1 LKRRAISETYFSATT
16 SSHHVLTEDKIKR
29 YVIELIR
36 AAASHLPEE
45 VRESLR
51 RAYELEDDPLAR
63 RMFAAILENVEL
75 AGRRGRPICQD
86 TGVVMFSVRAGES
99 FPLLGRLPE
108 IFRAAVVEATRV
120 IPLRPNAVDI
130 VTGRNSGDN
139 TGDYIPWIDWE
150 VVPGEDYAEI
160 TVMLKGGGSEVAGGA
175 TALTPSAGI
184 EGVSRFVLEVV
195 KEAGPR
201 ACPPLIIGVGI
212 SGTLH
217 TAICLA
223 KKALLRR
230 MGSRNPRPELAS
242 LEEKLL
248 NAVNMLG
255 WGVHGVGG
263 KTTALD
269 LRIEASHRHPASLAV
284 GVISSCWAFRYSTMK
299 IGSDGVEFL
308 THRSLNEV
316 EVG

>member
-1 LKRRAISETYFSATT
+1 M
-16 SSHHVLTEDKIKR
+16 SSPHVLTEDKIKR
-29 YVIELIR
+29 CVIELIR
-36 AAASHLPEE
+36 AAATHLPEE
-45 VRESLR
+45 VKEPLK

-63 RMFAAILENVEL
+63 RMLAAILKNVEL
-75 AGRRGRPICQD
+75 AGGRGRPICQD
-86 TGVVMFSVRAGES
+86 TGVVMFSVRAGER
-99 FPLLGRLPE
+99 FPLLGRLPG

-120 IPLRPNAVDI
+120 IPLRPNAVDV

-150 VVPGEDYAEI
+150 IVPGEDYAEI
-160 TVMLKGGGSEVAGGA
+160 TVMLKGGGSEAAGGA
-175 TALTPSAGI
+175 ALLTPSAGV
-184 EGVSRFVLEVV
+184 EGASRFVLEVI
-195 KEAGPR
+195 KDAGPR

-212 SGTLH
+212 GGTLY

-223 KKALLRR
+223 KKALLRG

-269 LRIEASHRHPASLAV
+269 LRIEASYRHPASLAV
-284 GVISSCWAFRYSTMK
+284 GVISSCWAFRYSTMR
-299 IGSDGVEFL
+299 IRGDGVEFT
-308 THRSLNEV
+308 THSFLNEL
-316 EVG
+316 EEGYGGGRGHDRGR